1 MLSISFQADFTSLS
15 LISCRLWMHEV
26 FRVYYDRLVDDGDR
40 NWLFTYS
47 ITTIKESLGKDFHQV
62 CDYAIYQRIIID

>member
-1 MLSISFQADFTSLS
+1 
-15 LISCRLWMHEV
+15 MHEV